1 MLKQNDSIQNYLT
14 LATEVAREAGD
25 YAHRARVS
33 DLQISTK
40 TNEMDIVTQ
49 IDSRNEQ
56 TIRDTV
62 LATYPDHV
70 FLGEELGA
78 SDGQTG
84 IIEQTGIIG
93 QAGRTAP
100 RDLSRVAQRF
110 QPARVRWIID
120 PIDGTVNFAHGLP
133 IWCVSVGVE
142 VDGVVECGVIYNPNL
157 NEMFSVRRGE
167 GAYLNGNRIQVSTQA
182 NYKQSLF
189 VTGFP
194 YNVDEN
200 PESVI
205 EQFASFLRKGMLIRR
220 LGSAALDLAYVACG
234 RFEAFWE
241 IGLSPW
247 DTSAGQLMIRE
258 AGGHVTH
265 YDGTDYNIY
274 KKSIIATNGL
284 HHEMIE
290 EIIKETKINTP
301 LT

>member
-1 MLKQNDSIQNYLT
+1 MDLIRSYLD
-14 LATEVAREAGD
+14 LATEAAREAGD

-33 DLQISTK
+33 DLQITTK

-56 TIRDTV
+56 AIRDAV
-62 LATYPDHV
+62 LAQYPDHV

-78 SDGQTG
+78 SDKDSLNKQRGQ
-84 IIEQTGIIG
+84 
-93 QAGRTAP
+93 
-100 RDLSRVAQRF
+100 
-110 QPARVRWIID
+110 VRWIID

-157 NEMFSVRRGE
+157 NEMFSVRRGA
-167 GAYLNGNRIQVSTQA
+167 GAFLNGTRIQVSKQA
-182 NYKQSLF
+182 NYKQGLF

-205 EQFASFLRKGMLIRR
+205 EQFTNFLHKGMLIRR

-247 DTSAGQLMIRE
+247 DTSAGQLMVRE
-258 AGGHVTH
+258 AGGRVTH
-265 YDGTDYNIY
+265 YDGSDYNIY

-290 EIIKETKINTP
+290 EIIAEVKKSHN
-301 LT
+301 L

>member
-1 MLKQNDSIQNYLT
+1 MDSLQSYLDLAIQ
-14 LATEVAREAGD
+14 VAREAGD
-25 YAHRARVS
+25 YAHLVQVS

-49 IDSRNEQ
+49 VDSRNEQ
-56 TIRDTV
+56 MIRDTV
-62 LATYPDHV
+62 LAKYPDHV

-78 SDGQTG
+78 SDSQSASTPYSALNKEGG
-84 IIEQTGIIG
+84 N
-93 QAGRTAP
+93 
-100 RDLSRVAQRF
+100 
-110 QPARVRWIID
+110 VRWIID

-142 VDGVVECGVIYNPNL
+142 VNGVVECGVIYNPNL

-167 GAYLNGNRIQVSTQA
+167 GAYLNGRRMQVSKQA
-182 NYKQSLF
+182 NYKQGLF

-205 EQFASFLRKGMLIRR
+205 EQFTKFLHKGMLIRR

-247 DTSAGQLMIRE
+247 DTSAGQLMVRE
-258 AGGHVTH
+258 AGGRVTH
-265 YDGTDYNIY
+265 FDGSDYNIY

-290 EIIKETKINTP
+290 GIIAEAKKKPP

>member
-1 MLKQNDSIQNYLT
+1 MLIQTDPIQDYLS
-14 LATEVAREAGD
+14 LALEVAREAGD
-25 YAHRARVS
+25 FAHRAQVS
-33 DLQISTK
+33 ELQITTK

-56 TIRDTV
+56 KIRDTV
-62 LATYPDHV
+62 LARYPDHV

-78 SDGQTG
+78 SD
-84 IIEQTGIIG
+84 EQSPDTRN
-93 QAGRTAP
+93 QASWAMRTP
-100 RDLSRVAQRF
+100 DTRS
-110 QPARVRWIID
+110 RVRWIID

-142 VDGVVECGVIYNPNL
+142 VNGLIECGAIYNPNL
-157 NEMFSVRRGE
+157 NELFSVQRGH
-167 GAYLNGNRIQVSTQA
+167 GAYLNGQRISVSKKGNPQ
-182 NYKQSLF
+182 QGLF

-194 YNVDEN
+194 YNVNEN
-200 PESVI
+200 PGSVI
-205 EQFASFLRKGMLIRR
+205 EQFVSFLSRGLLIRR

-241 IGLSPW
+241 MGLSPW
-247 DTSAGQLMIRE
+247 DTSAGQLMVRE
-258 AGGHVTH
+258 AGGRVTH
-265 YDGTDYNIY
+265 YDGSDYDIY

-290 EIIKETKINTP
+290 KIIADTVP

>member
-1 MLKQNDSIQNYLT
+1 MDLIQSYLD
-14 LATEVAREAGD
+14 LATQVAREAGD
-25 YAHRARVS
+25 YAHCAIVS

-49 IDSRNEQ
+49 IDSRNEHA
-56 TIRDTV
+56 IRDAV
-62 LATYPDHV
+62 LAIYPDHV

-78 SDGQTG
+78 SDATPPPKEGGGGGVVNT
-84 IIEQTGIIG
+84 
-93 QAGRTAP
+93 
-100 RDLSRVAQRF
+100 
-110 QPARVRWIID
+110 VRWIID

-157 NEMFSVRRGE
+157 NEMFSVRRGA
-167 GAYLNGNRIQVSTQA
+167 GAYLNGKRMEVSKQA
-182 NYKQSLF
+182 NYKQGLF

-205 EQFASFLRKGMLIRR
+205 EQFTNFLRKGMLIRR
-220 LGSAALDLAYVACG
+220 LGSAALDLAYVAAG

-247 DTSAGQLMIRE
+247 DTSAGQLMVRE
-258 AGGHVTH
+258 AGGRVTH
-265 YDGTDYNIY
+265 YDGSDYNIY
-274 KKSIIATNGL
+274 KRSIIATNGL

-290 EIIKETKINTP
+290 GIIQEMKKNTP

>member
-1 MLKQNDSIQNYLT
+1 MNKQTDSIQSYLE
-14 LATEVAREAGD
+14 LAKQVAREAGD
-25 YAHRARVS
+25 YAHRAIVS
-33 DLQISTK
+33 DLQITTK

-56 TIRDTV
+56 AIRDTV
-62 LATYPDHV
+62 LAKYPDHV

-78 SDGQTG
+78 SDTTPPPKEGGVESPTMRG
-84 IIEQTGIIG
+84 VVPT
-93 QAGRTAP
+93 
-100 RDLSRVAQRF
+100 
-110 QPARVRWIID
+110 VRWIID
-120 PIDGTVNFAHGLP
+120 PIDGTVNFAHGVP

-142 VDGVVECGVIYNPNL
+142 VDGIVECGVIYNPNL

-167 GAYLNGNRIQVSTQA
+167 GAYLNDTRMQVSKQA
-182 NYKQSLF
+182 NYKQGLF

-205 EQFASFLRKGMLIRR
+205 EQFTNFLHKGMLIRR
-220 LGSAALDLAYVACG
+220 LGSAALDLAYVAAG
-234 RFEAFWE
+234 RFEGFWE

-247 DTSAGQLMIRE
+247 DTSAGQLMVRE
-258 AGGHVTH
+258 AGGRVTH
-265 YDGTDYNIY
+265 YDGMDYNIY

-284 HHEMIE
+284 HHAMIE
-290 EIIKETKINTP
+290 GIIQEVRKDHP